1 MVKVDFNGIIATIED
16 VVWSCD
22 DNQFEDFLN
31 SMIDMIAPFGPSG
44 ADPDPNHTA
53 AIKVIKML
61 GSGKVTQRDEVDY
74 VEGRIY

>member
-16 VVWSCD
+16 MVWSCD
-22 DNQFEDFLN
+22 DDQFEDVLN
-31 SMIDMIAPFGPSG
+31 SMIDPLGPSG

-53 AIKVIKML
+53 AINAIEIL